1 MIKNSVRQNL
11 LEYHDI
17 QRKKSSL
24 MNLKSCV
31 QAMADAIRYIES
43 ALEEIEDQETI
54 DTLVSIKNKLMTD
67 SGLGTGFDEEQ
78 DPDLISKIQ
87 KIVFAKDKEL
97 RGLHKKNNLPM
108 FF

>member
-1 MIKNSVRQNL
+1 MIKNSVRRNL

-31 QAMADAIRYIES
+31 QSIADAIRYIES

-67 SGLGTGFDEEQ
+67 SGLGTGFDEDQ
-78 DPDLISKIQ
+78 NPDIISKIQ
-87 KIVFAKDKEL
+87 KIVFAQDNEL